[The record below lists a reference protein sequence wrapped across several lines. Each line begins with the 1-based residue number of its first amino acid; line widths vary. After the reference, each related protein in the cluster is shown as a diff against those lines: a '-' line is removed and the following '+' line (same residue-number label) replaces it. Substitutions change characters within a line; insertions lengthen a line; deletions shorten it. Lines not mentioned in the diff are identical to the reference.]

1 MGNWGS
7 GSFENDYAL
16 NILGEFSHELSAGI
30 EKLSGLKDS
39 AEYDEYNCDKL
50 IVDME
55 IYLALAA
62 QKLPM
67 ENHPDP
73 EILTKNLPKF
83 EQVWKAYTEK
93 SGLDLNDRL
102 KHIKRLW
109 NRVIK
114 VARKLR
120 IDEDDDC

>member
-1 MGNWGS
+1 
-7 GSFENDYAL
+7 
-16 NILGEFSHELSAGI
+16 
-30 EKLSGLKDS
+30 
-39 AEYDEYNCDKL
+39 
-50 IVDME
+50 ME